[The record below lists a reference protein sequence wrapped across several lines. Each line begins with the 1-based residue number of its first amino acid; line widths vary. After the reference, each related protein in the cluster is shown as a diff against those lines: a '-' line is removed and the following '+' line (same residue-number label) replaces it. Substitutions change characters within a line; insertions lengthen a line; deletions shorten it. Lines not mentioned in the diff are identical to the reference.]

1 VWGHRERFLHRDAP
15 LPYNRRALLTGEP
28 AFTGRIPA
36 PAWALLPKEQ
46 EKEGHSMDYND
57 EAPEPT
63 TNQRRWL
70 EIGLLALVAVVA
82 AAAVFAIFGLNRPD
96 DATMTAIADHPEEY
110 AGDTV
115 TLVGEIDEQNSDGS
129 FTLSESGIGGAAV
142 LVVAAPGE
150 TERVPPATFADD
162 ARVQVVGT
170 VQVLDADT
178 PIESVALAPDTAEDW
193 DGKPIVI
200 ASAVTSIHPI
210 N

>member
-1 VWGHRERFLHRDAP
+1 
-15 LPYNRRALLTGEP
+15 
-28 AFTGRIPA
+28 
-36 PAWALLPKEQ
+36 
-46 EKEGHSMDYND
+46 MDYND
-57 EAPEPT
+57 EAAPEPT

-70 EIGLLALVAVVA
+70 EVGFLALIAVVA
-82 AAAVFAIFGLNRPD
+82 AAAVFAIFGLNDPD
-96 DATMTAIADHPEEY
+96 DGATMAAITERPEEY

-129 FTLSESGIGGAAV
+129 FTLSESGVGGAEV

-150 TERVPPATFADD
+150 TARVPPATFADD

-170 VQVLDADT
+170 VQVLDADKRT
-178 PIESVALAPDTAEDW
+178 DGMSLAPDTAEDW

-200 ASAVTSIHPI
+200 ASAVTSVHPI